1 MAAVGVSRILRL
13 GSLRR
18 SRFRSSFDSPAAA
31 GIHAFRFSSRES
43 VAVPEDPS
51 ANPALTEQPDSLV
64 LAA

>member
-31 GIHAFRFSSRES
+31 GILAFRFSSRES
-43 VAVPEDPS
+43 VAVQLQKTPPQI
-51 ANPALTEQPDSLV
+51 LR
-64 LAA
+64 